1 MEEFTGKRGVNEDAS
16 EKIQKSMFIL
26 NVFTLLTLHYVT

>member
-1 MEEFTGKRGVNEDAS
+1 MEEFTGKKGVNEDAT
-16 EKIQKSMFIL
+16 EIIQKSMFIL

>member
-1 MEEFTGKRGVNEDAS
+1 MEEFKGKRGVNEDAS
-16 EKIQKSMFIL
+16 EIIQKSMFIL